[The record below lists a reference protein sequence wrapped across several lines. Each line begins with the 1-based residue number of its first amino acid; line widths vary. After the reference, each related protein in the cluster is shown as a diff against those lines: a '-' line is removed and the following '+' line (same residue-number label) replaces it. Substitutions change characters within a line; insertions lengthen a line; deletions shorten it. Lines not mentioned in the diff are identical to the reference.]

1 MTFIPEVARS
11 LLATSGRGF
20 DGHDRE
26 TVISYPQDV
35 APTLDASFG
44 KLQGQDNQH
53 IKAGGGLFVPQ
64 RVFSAEGGHEGSPTL
79 TSSNLAKNNNQ
90 MPLVISETHPCLRSG
105 NERNNSDAGQ
115 EIQTLVLVPEVAS
128 TLRGGGSTDAS
139 HGKRSGDDEQTMVV
153 AATLRAARN
162 HHDNLVECVTGEIT
176 HALTSEGADA
186 SEDGTGRGTPIIP
199 VGCNGQDCT
208 NECQCD
214 CHNAPLS
221 VAENQR
227 AEVILSGQTQALSAG
242 GGKPGQGYP
251 AILFNHQSGGSSMQ
265 LSPQTEVANTLVA
278 NQTQAALIENY
289 RVRRLTPMECERL
302 QGFPDKRTF
311 VPIGWTRGKKPKQKW
326 ASDSVRYRAL
336 GNSMA
341 VVVMRWLGERID
353 YVQRLDILAELSALG
368 QEETR

>member
-1 MTFIPEVARS
+1 MTFLPVEVPEVAGTLNRAQARNGAS
-11 LLATSGRGF
+11 SDPDRITYLPMVGR
-20 DGHDRE
+20 E
-26 TVISYPQDV
+26 KVISYPQDV
-35 APTLDASFG
+35 APTLDASYG

-53 IKAGGGLFVPQ
+53 IGAGGGLFVPQ
-64 RVFSAEGGHEGSPTL
+64 RVFSAEGGREGSPTL
-79 TSSNLAKNNNQ
+79 TSSNLSKSNNQ

-162 HHDNLVECVTGEIT
+162 HHDNLVECITGDIT

-186 SEDGTGRGTPIIP
+186 SEDGTTCTPI
-199 VGCNGQDCT
+199 V
-208 NECQCD
+208 
-214 CHNAPLS
+214 LS

-227 AEVILSGQTQALSAG
+227 AEVVLSGQTQALSAG

-251 AILFNHQSGGSSMQ
+251 AILFNHQSGGKSMQ

-341 VVVMRWLGERID
+341 VVVMRWLANRID
-353 YVQRLDILAELSALG
+353 FVHNLDAWTLAELSALG